1 MSLNNKVALV
11 TGGAGALGSVIAQR
25 LATEGARV
33 FVASRQREVQR
44 HRSDPPNAQ
53 IASIKADVTD
63 EADVVRL
70 YDEILAA
77 SGHIDIVVNAVGGFL
92 PEKPLEDV
100 SAKEWDSMMNINLRS
115 SFLSTREAL
124 RRMKGREYGRI
135 INLSAMGGVNPTPGR
150 AAYAISKAGVSI
162 LTEVVAREQK
172 GRGIT
177 VNAIAPGIIA
187 TPANLQSMPGEDPGK
202 WVKPEEIADL
212 VCYLCSSAGSAI
224 SGTTIKVYGGV

>member
-100 SAKEWDSMMNINLRS
+100 SA
-115 SFLSTREAL
+115 
-124 RRMKGREYGRI
+124 
-135 INLSAMGGVNPTPGR
+135 
-150 AAYAISKAGVSI
+150 
-162 LTEVVAREQK
+162 
-172 GRGIT
+172 
-177 VNAIAPGIIA
+177 
-187 TPANLQSMPGEDPGK
+187 
-202 WVKPEEIADL
+202 L
-212 VCYLCSSAGSAI
+212 VCVVPRPQKALLR
-224 SGTTIKVYGGV
+224 